1 LRVLTLHM
9 GRVVSD
15 EHRKKVFV
23 SAARVRA
30 TFLVADA
37 GGEGIGG

>member
-1 LRVLTLHM
+1 LRGLTLHR

-30 TFLVADA
+30 TVLFADA
-37 GGEGIGG
+37 GGECIGG